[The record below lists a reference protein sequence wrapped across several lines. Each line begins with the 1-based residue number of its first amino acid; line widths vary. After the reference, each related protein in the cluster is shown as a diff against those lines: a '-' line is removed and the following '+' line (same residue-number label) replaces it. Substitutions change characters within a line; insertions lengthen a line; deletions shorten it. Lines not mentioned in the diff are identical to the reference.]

1 MLLIN
6 TLPRMAL
13 QNLTRIS
20 SVQCQAL
27 FHRNQRMKE
36 VLPNMSAFFLQRPAF
51 REHSRHSN
59 IASFLSFL
67 KDDVLCP
74 LCGGIRDSCGDRAA
88 GCRVLGTGYH
98 DARSPTFFC
107 PSRKATCSPVR
118 GILACRKPWTSLSAC
133 ALRGTH
139 FTPHCAPQHART
151 LALFP
156 TSRVFWVIHVELPIA
171 PRRAT
176 ENRV

>member
-1 MLLIN
+1 
-6 TLPRMAL
+6 
-13 QNLTRIS
+13 
-20 SVQCQAL
+20 
-27 FHRNQRMKE
+27 
-36 VLPNMSAFFLQRPAF
+36 MSGVVSPQPKDEEGLAEHVCVFLATP
-51 REHSRHSN
+51 REHSSHSN

-98 DARSPTFFC
+98 DARSPTFFVQVARRRVHQFGGFWLVG
-107 PSRKATCSPVR
+107 SLGLHTPV
-118 GILACRKPWTSLSAC
+118 C

-151 LALFP
+151 SALFP

>member
-1 MLLIN
+1 MLLID

-36 VLPNMSAFFLQRPAF
+36 VLPNMSAFFSQRPAF

-98 DARSPTFFC
+98 DT
-107 PSRKATCSPVR
+107 R
-118 GILACRKPWTSLSAC
+118 GRLPFLSKSQGDVITSSGDSGLSE
-133 ALRGTH
+133 ALD
-139 FTPHCAPQHART
+139 FTV
-151 LALFP
+151 
-156 TSRVFWVIHVELPIA
+156 TSCI
-171 PRRAT
+171 
-176 ENRV
+176 